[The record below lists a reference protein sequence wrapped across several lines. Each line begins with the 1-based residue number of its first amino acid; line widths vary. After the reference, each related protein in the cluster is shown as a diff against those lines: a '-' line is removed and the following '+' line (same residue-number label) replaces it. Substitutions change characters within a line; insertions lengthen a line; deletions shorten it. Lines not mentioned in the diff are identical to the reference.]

1 MKKILIVVS
10 AILFAS
16 ANAFAAGNIG
26 ISVANTN
33 FDSSGTETT
42 KSSGEKNSTTR
53 DEDVVIPSL
62 FIEFET
68 RAPFLIGLDIVPV
81 EGELG
86 SGTGSDDDN
95 ETSGANKASAE
106 LAAHVTGY
114 ALLPLGSRGVYAK
127 LGVSYAKIDT
137 TEELATGTTYGNE
150 DVTGTMIGLGIQK
163 DNSNGSFFRLEATH
177 TDYNDVTFNG
187 SFNGNAVGDSAVRN
201 EVDADVDATAIRIS
215 LGKSF

>member
-1 MKKILIVVS
+1 MKKILILVS
-10 AILFAS
+10 AILFTSAS
-16 ANAFAAGNIG
+16 AFAAGNIG
-26 ISVANTN
+26 ISVANTS
-33 FDSSGTETT
+33 FDTSGTETT
-42 KSSGEKNSTTR
+42 KSSGEKNSTTK
-53 DEDVVIPSL
+53 DEDVIIPSL
-62 FIEFET
+62 FIEFQT
-68 RAPFLIGLDIVPV
+68 PAPFLVGLDIVPV

-95 ETSGANKASAE
+95 ESSGANKASAE

-114 ALLPLGSRGVYAK
+114 ALLPLGSRGAYAK
-127 LGVSYAKIDT
+127 LGVSVAKIDT
-137 TEELATGTTYGNE
+137 TEELATGTSYGNE
-150 DVTGTMIGLGIQK
+150 NVTGYMIGLGVQK

-177 TDYNDVTFNG
+177 TDYEDANFKG